1 MLTMRGSPLA
11 VAFSKAKPVSIN
23 PFYEVS
29 RMNQDT
35 WIKIH
40 ADTIRSAILKI
51 ASDNPDWFYT
61 EIWLKDLLYLIP
73 TDSKP
78 KERFK
83 ADSVVFERDLDLR
96 MK

>member
-1 MLTMRGSPLA
+1 
-11 VAFSKAKPVSIN
+11 
-23 PFYEVS
+23 
-29 RMNQDT
+29 MNQDT